1 MSHTNSDTYKAK
13 GYDNYNDNIH
23 YYADDG
29 QCSPL
34 WMIPAAA
41 ATTATIYG
49 SDNNNEMTRTS
60 NNEWDYPGNR
70 RGSVPVVPSSCSS
83 SSTGTVLVRTAGN
96 ALQAVPATFLQ
107 QQVFEEVE
115 AAAAAAAAT
124 EAPLLLIQVTVPPNA
139 QAGDTIH
146 VRSPYSNEEMLIA
159 ATIPPGLVPGQTFHV
174 TCPTAVAVPEHDDD
188 DATKHSRGDWWCQW

>member
-1 MSHTNSDTYKAK
+1 MSHSNNDTYKTK
-13 GYDNYNDNIH
+13 GYGNDDGGDGDIVH
-23 YYADDG
+23 YYDDG

-41 ATTATIYG
+41 ATTNDG
-49 SDNNNEMTRTS
+49 SDNNEMTRTS
-60 NNEWDYPGNR
+60 DRWDYPGNR
-70 RGSVPVVPSSCSS
+70 RGSVPVVPSSCSTT
-83 SSTGTVLVRTAGN
+83 TGTVLVRTAGN

-107 QQVFEEVE
+107 QQQVFE
-115 AAAAAAAAT
+115 AAT

-159 ATIPPGLVPGQTFHV
+159 ATIPEGLVPGQTFHV
-174 TCPTAVAVPEHDDD
+174 TSPTAVAIPEHDD
-188 DATKHSRGDWWCQW
+188 DATKHYRGDWWCQW

>member
-1 MSHTNSDTYKAK
+1 MSHSNNDTYKTK
-13 GYDNYNDNIH
+13 GYGNDDGDDDDIVH
-23 YYADDG
+23 YYDDG

-41 ATTATIYG
+41 AATTDTANDG
-49 SDNNNEMTRTS
+49 SDNHG
-60 NNEWDYPGNR
+60 WDYPGNR
-70 RGSVPVVPSSCSS
+70 RGSVPVAPSSCSTT
-83 SSTGTVLVRTAGN
+83 TGTVLVRTAGN

-107 QQVFEEVE
+107 QQQVFEE
-115 AAAAAAAAT
+115 AT

-174 TCPTAVAVPEHDDD
+174 TSPTAVAIPEHDD
-188 DATKHSRGDWWCQW
+188 DATKHYRGDWWCQW

>member
-1 MSHTNSDTYKAK
+1 MSHSNNDTYKTK
-13 GYDNYNDNIH
+13 GYGNDDGGDGDIVH
-23 YYADDG
+23 YYDDG

-41 ATTATIYG
+41 ATTATTTNDG
-49 SDNNNEMTRTS
+49 S
-60 NNEWDYPGNR
+60 DYPGNR
-70 RGSVPVVPSSCSS
+70 RGSVPVAPSSCSTT
-83 SSTGTVLVRTAGN
+83 TGTVLVRTAGN

-107 QQVFEEVE
+107 QQQQVFE
-115 AAAAAAAAT
+115 AAAT
-124 EAPLLLIQVTVPPNA
+124 EAPLLLLIQVTVPPNA

-159 ATIPPGLVPGQTFHV
+159 ATIPEGLVPGQTFHV

-188 DATKHSRGDWWCQW
+188 VTKQYRGDWWCQW